1 MYVEELIM
9 IIMVIIIYKEIDYQ
23 LIYAIKYQLS
33 DGKYWVSG
41 RNLEE
46 AQEKAKKNFPD
57 TEFTLERDPDVLDTW
72 FSSGLWPFSIFGW
85 PDNVSFFPF
94 K

>member
-1 MYVEELIM
+1 LI
-9 IIMVIIIYKEIDYQ
+9 IDLRKQ
-23 LIYAIKYQLS
+23 NVQLS

-57 TEFTLERDPDVLDTW
+57 VEFTIERDPDVLDTW

-85 PDNVSFFPF
+85 PDKVGIFLSNMGPNAQYSN
-94 K
+94 